1 MSLQAQALGLI
12 PAETA
17 RVARAAFPKGNLYL
31 RLRAELGTVYEDAD
45 FAALYP
51 ARGRPAVPPWRLA
64 LVLIFQFVEGL
75 SDRQA
80 ADAVRGRL
88 DWKYALGLELTD
100 AGFDASVLS
109 EFRTRLLAGSAEHQ
123 LLDILLA
130 RCQAV
135 GLVRA
140 RGRQRTDAT
149 HVLAAVR
156 ALNRLECVGETVRH
170 ALQTLAQVA
179 PAWLTP
185 QLDPAWAERYGARV
199 ENYRLPKAAAARD
212 ALAAQIGADGHR
224 LLAAVYASPAP
235 AWLREVPAV
244 ETLRQVWVQQYYA
257 PAPTVRW
264 RAAGDQPPAGQLLH
278 SPYDP
283 AARYG
288 TKRGHSWPGYKGHLT
303 ETCDA
308 GRPRLVTDVGTTPA
322 TTPDGQVLGAV
333 HARLAAR
340 GLLPREHLVDAGYV
354 DAANLVT
361 SEQGYGIALIGPA
374 LADTSWQARAAE
386 GFATGCF
393 VVDWEQQ
400 TARCPRGQPSAAWT
414 PTRDRAG
421 QALLTL
427 RWPEATCR
435 ACPSRPQCTSARGGP
450 RTLTVR
456 PRAEYA
462 ALQAARQRQTTA
474 AFQAQYAPR
483 AGVEGTLSQAVRA
496 CELRRS
502 RYRGLAKTHLQHLL
516 IAAALNLKRLGAWWA
531 ERVPAQTRQAPFLAL
546 LPQAS

>member
-1 MSLQAQALGLI
+1 MSLPPPTIGPV

-17 RVARAAFPKGNLYL
+17 RVARAAFPHGNLYL
-31 RLRAELGTVYEDAD
+31 RLRDELGPVYEDAA

-51 ARGRPAVPPWRLA
+51 ARGRPVVPPWRLA
-64 LVLIFQFVEGL
+64 LILIFQFVEGL

-109 EFRTRLLAGSAEHQ
+109 EFRTRLVTGGAEQ
-123 LLDILLA
+123 RLLDVLLA

-135 GLVRA
+135 GLLRA

-156 ALNRLECVGETVRH
+156 TLNRLECVGETVRH
-170 ALQTLAQVA
+170 ALNTLAQVA
-179 PAWLTP
+179 PAWLRG

-199 ENYRLPKAAAARD
+199 ENYRLPKAAAARE
-212 ALAAQIGADGHR
+212 ALAAQMGADGYR
-224 LLAAVYASPAP
+224 LLAAVYAPTAP

-257 PAPTVRW
+257 PTPTVRW
-264 RAAGDQPPAGQLLH
+264 RAAADQPPASQLLH
-278 SPYDP
+278 SPYEP

-288 TKRGHSWPGYKGHLT
+288 TKREHSWAGYKAHLT
-303 ETCDA
+303 ETCDPA
-308 GRPRLVTDVGTTPA
+308 RPRLVTDAATTPA
-322 TTPDGQVLGAV
+322 TTPDGAVLGAI

-340 GLLPREHLVDAGYV
+340 ALLPAEHLVDAGYV
-354 DAANLVT
+354 EAAHLVT
-361 SEQGYGIALIGPA
+361 SEQRYGIALVGPA
-374 LADTSWQARAAE
+374 PADTSWQARAAA
-386 GFATGCF
+386 GFATACF

-400 TARCPRGQPSAAWT
+400 TARCPQGQPSALWT
-414 PTRDRAG
+414 RTRDRTG
-421 QALLTL
+421 QELLTI
-427 RWPEATCR
+427 RWPAAACR
-435 ACPSRPQCTSARGGP
+435 ACASRPQCTSARAGP

-456 PRAEYA
+456 PREQYE

-474 AFQAQYAPR
+474 AFRAQHAPR
-483 AGVEGTLSQAVRA
+483 AGAEGTLSQAVRA
-496 CELRRS
+496 CDLRRS
-502 RYRGLAKTHLQHLL
+502 RYRGLAKTHLQHVL

-531 ERVPAQTRQAPFLAL
+531 GHVPAQTRRAPFLDL
-546 LPQAS
+546 FSPAS